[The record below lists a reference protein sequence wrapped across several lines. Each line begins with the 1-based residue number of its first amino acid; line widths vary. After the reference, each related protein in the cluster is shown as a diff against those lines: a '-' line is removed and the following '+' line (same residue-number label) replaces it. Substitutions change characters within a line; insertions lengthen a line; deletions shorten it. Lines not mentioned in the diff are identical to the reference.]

1 MRITMRNFLLLLA
14 TVSSSPLTSQAFTFA
29 PTPPPFRATTAT
41 TLASTVV
48 DEAVKTHAA
57 IESYSEQYEEN
68 LEEIAEHYPGKEEEI
83 KIHSQKVTGTSF
95 LPEETMERVAKGSPV
110 EKVKAKG
117 DPGSIYVDVYEFARK
132 IREGEMTWKEVE
144 KADLET
150 RLKWVGMIHRG
161 KRTPGQFLMRLKVPN
176 GIVNSDHLRFYADC
190 VEKYGTDFGVV
201 DITTRQNMQMR
212 GIKLEDADD
221 VIDGLHARNQTS
233 FMSALDNVRNMVG
246 SPLAGIDPLEQVD
259 TRPYCNNLNDLISL
273 DPVTGTRGNPQ
284 WGNLPRKF
292 NIAVSGS
299 RDDFAHT
306 DINDIG
312 LQPCAH
318 AVTGEMGFNLVLGGY
333 MSIKRVAHSIDSK
346 MWVKADLVSVNTLC
360 EAILRLFRDEG
371 ERKDRQKARVMWLV
385 EKYGVDDFKKAIIK
399 EIDSYDRGVVV
410 EDTQPKST
418 EPFERRD
425 LLGVHEQ
432 KQKGLYRVGIL
443 VPVGRLSATECRQL
457 ADLAERYSGS
467 EVRCTVEQNV
477 LLPNVLEADVPLL
490 LAEPTINGVDSRMKA
505 NPGKIE
511 GGVVSCTGAEFC
523 GFAMVET
530 KHNAERVTKLL
541 EELVVTPEPMRIHWT
556 GCPNS
561 CGQVQVA
568 DIGIMGAP
576 ARKEVDGKKMA
587 VPGCKIFVG
596 GRIGEDAHLA
606 LEPTYTGIP
615 LEDESLIP
623 LLVKIIK
630 SEFKGV
636 DRAPDDIS
644 YSAAGRSPEAT
655 ALAAL
660 IAAEEAAAPVEPEAP
675 ELSKEEKKAK
685 WLADKAAKKAGGTAV
700 AAPVEMTKAEKKEK
714 WLADKAAKKAAEAAA
729 KPELTKAE
737 KKEQWLKERDEKKAA
752 AAAKK
757 EEDTKKAPV
766 AKTEEVKKPPATPKA
781 EVKKEEKKAPAA
793 PVAVKQEETK
803 TPVSVSHDEDL
814 LLTLQVIMAH
824 DIRSTTHSKEQFIHD
839 LEQPVIIHEKTIDVL
854 IPYMATAKLAF
865 EQSEDTSMS
874 YEDFEKKYLADAVQ
888 EVMAKQ

>member
-1 MRITMRNFLLLLA
+1 
-14 TVSSSPLTSQAFTFA
+14 
-29 PTPPPFRATTAT
+29 
-41 TLASTVV
+41 
-48 DEAVKTHAA
+48 
-57 IESYSEQYEEN
+57 
-68 LEEIAEHYPGKEEEI
+68 
-83 KIHSQKVTGTSF
+83 
-95 LPEETMERVAKGSPV
+95 
-110 EKVKAKG
+110 
-117 DPGSIYVDVYEFARK
+117 
-132 IREGEMTWKEVE
+132 
-144 KADLET
+144 
-150 RLKWVGMIHRG
+150 MIHRG

-176 GIVNSDHLRFYADC
+176 GIVNSDQLRFYADS

-212 GIKLEDADD
+212 GIKLEDADS

-233 FMSALDNVRNMVG
+233 FQSALDNVRNMVG
-246 SPLAGIDPLEQVD
+246 SPLAGIDPLEMVD
-259 TRPYCNNLNDLISL
+259 TRPYCNILNDLITL
-273 DPVTGTRGNPQ
+273 DPATGTRGNPQ

-312 LQPCAH
+312 LQPCPH
-318 AVTGEMGFNLVLGGY
+318 AITGEMGFNLVLGGY

-346 MWVKADLVSVNTLC
+346 MWVKADLNSVNTLC
-360 EAILRLFRDEG
+360 EAILRVFRDEG
-371 ERKDRQKARVMWLV
+371 ERKDRQKARLMWLV
-385 EKYGVDDFKKAIIK
+385 EKYGVDDYKTKIIE

-410 EDTQPKST
+410 EETQPKPT

-457 ADLAERYSGS
+457 ADLAERYSNS

-490 LAEPTINGVDSRMKA
+490 LAEPTINGVNTRMKA

-530 KHNAERVTKLL
+530 KHNAERVAKLL
-541 EELVVTPEPMRIHWT
+541 EELVVTPQPVRIHWT

-576 ARKEVDGKKMA
+576 AKKMVDGKKMA

-606 LEPTYTGIP
+606 LEPTYKGIP
-615 LEDESLIP
+615 LEDEELIP
-623 LLVKIIK
+623 LLIQILK
-630 SEFKGV
+630 EEYKGV
-636 DRAPDDIS
+636 DRAEDDLSFTTIP
-644 YSAAGRSPEAT
+644 RTPEAT
-655 ALAAL
+655 ALAAFM
-660 IAAEEAAAPVEPEAP
+660 AAKALEPEQEEEEEEAAPAVKAEVAPPPAPKAEVEVKKEFVPAPEAN
-675 ELSKEEKKAK
+675 KEEKKA
-685 WLADKAAKKAGGTAV
+685 AP
-700 AAPVEMTKAEKKEK
+700 APV
-714 WLADKAAKKAAEAAA
+714 AKIE
-729 KPELTKAE
+729 
-737 KKEQWLKERDEKKAA
+737 EKKAA
-752 AAAKK
+752 PV
-757 EEDTKKAPV
+757 APV
-766 AKTEEVKKPPATPKA
+766 AKEEETKK
-781 EVKKEEKKAPAA
+781 AA
-793 PVAVKQEETK
+793 PV
-803 TPVSVSHDEDL
+803 SMSHDEDL
-814 LLTLQVIMAH
+814 MLTLQVIMDHAN
-824 DIRSTTHSKEQFIHD
+824 RSSTASKEQLIHHH
-839 LEQPVIIHEKTIDVL
+839 EESKKEIVIDEAIDVS

-865 EQSEDTSMS
+865 EHSSDKSMS
-874 YEDFEKKYLADAVQ
+874 YDEFEIKYLADSVRD
-888 EVMAKQ
+888 VIAKRR

>member
-1 MRITMRNFLLLLA
+1 MRNFLLLLA
-14 TVSSSPLTSQAFTFA
+14 ASITFA
-29 PTPPPFRATTAT
+29 SAFVVVPTPK
-41 TLASTVV
+41 ASTSTIKASSITRAARSGRTSFHLKSAAV
-48 DEAVKTHAA
+48 DEDVDTVTTSSAHITA
-57 IESYSEQYEEN
+57 ESEQYEDN
-68 LEEIAEHYPGKEEEI
+68 LEEIEQHRAEEI
-83 KIHSQKVTGTSF
+83 KLHAGKVTGTSF
-95 LPEETMERVAKGSPV
+95 LPEETLGRLAKGSPV
-110 EKVKAKG
+110 EKAKLKG
-117 DPGSIYVDVYEFARK
+117 DPGSAYVDVYEFARK

-176 GIVNSDHLRFYADC
+176 GIVNSDQMRFYADS

-212 GIKLEDADD
+212 GIKLEDADS

-233 FMSALDNVRNMVG
+233 FQSALDNVRNMVG
-246 SPLAGIDPLEQVD
+246 SPLAGIDPLEMVD
-259 TRPYCNNLNDLISL
+259 TRPYCNILNDLITL
-273 DPVTGTRGNPQ
+273 DPATGTRGNPQ

-312 LQPCAH
+312 LQPCPH

-346 MWVKADLVSVNTLC
+346 MWVKADLNSVNTLC
-360 EAILRLFRDEG
+360 EAILRVFRDEG
-371 ERKDRQKARVMWLV
+371 ERKDRQKARLMWLV
-385 EKYGVDDFKKAIIK
+385 EKYGVDDYKAKIIK

-410 EDTQPKST
+410 EDTQPKPA

-457 ADLAERYSGS
+457 ADLAERYSNS
-467 EVRCTVEQNV
+467 EIRCTVEQNV

-490 LAEPTINGVDSRMKA
+490 LAEPTINGVDTRMKA

-530 KHNAERVTKLL
+530 KHNAERVAKLL
-541 EELVVTPEPMRIHWT
+541 EELVVTPQPVRIHWT

-576 ARKEVDGKKMA
+576 AKKMVDGKKMA

-606 LEPTYTGIP
+606 LEPTYKGIP
-615 LEDESLIP
+615 LEDEELIP
-623 LLVKIIK
+623 LLIKILK
-630 SEFKGV
+630 EEYKGV
-636 DRAPDDIS
+636 DRADDDIS
-644 YSAAGRSPEAT
+644 FTTIPRTPEAT
-655 ALAAL
+655 SLAAFM
-660 IAAEEAAAPVEPEAP
+660 AANALEPDEEEEEAAPAVKAKVAPPAPKAEVKVKKESVPAPEAN
-675 ELSKEEKKAK
+675 KEEKKA
-685 WLADKAAKKAGGTAV
+685 AP
-700 AAPVEMTKAEKKEK
+700 APV
-714 WLADKAAKKAAEAAA
+714 AKIE
-729 KPELTKAE
+729 
-737 KKEQWLKERDEKKAA
+737 EKKAA
-752 AAAKK
+752 SAPAPV
-757 EEDTKKAPV
+757 APV
-766 AKTEEVKKPPATPKA
+766 AKQEEMKK
-781 EVKKEEKKAPAA
+781 AA
-793 PVAVKQEETK
+793 PV
-803 TPVSVSHDEDL
+803 SISHDEDL
-814 LLTLQVIMAH
+814 MLTLQVIMDHAN
-824 DIRSTTHSKEQFIHD
+824 RSSTASKEQLIHHH
-839 LEQPVIIHEKTIDVL
+839 EESKKEMVIEAIDVS

-865 EQSEDTSMS
+865 EHSDKSMS
-874 YEDFEKKYLADAVQ
+874 YDEFEIKYLADSVRD
-888 EVMAKQ
+888 VIAKRR